1 MITGVRV
8 LLVDDHA
15 LVRAGLRSLLQDVP
29 GIEVV
34 AEAGNGRDAL
44 RLIEELHPEVVL
56 MDISM
61 PVLNGFEAARRVVTE
76 HPQTRVLMISMHAD
90 EQYISQ
96 AFAAGAMGYLL
107 KSAEPDELQAALDAI
122 RGGQRWLSRAVRRRL
137 EATPAVQSF
146 SDRAPLTPR
155 QREVL
160 QLIAEGNS
168 TRDIAQQLRISVKT
182 VETHRA
188 QLMDRLGIRNVP
200 GLVLYAIRAGIVQAE
215 P

>member
-1 MITGVRV
+1 MNTARRV

-15 LVRAGLRSLLQDVP
+15 LVRAGLRSLLQTLP

-34 AEAGNGRDAL
+34 GEAGNGREAL
-44 RLIEELHPEVVL
+44 ALIGQVRPEVVL

-61 PVLNGFEAARRVVTE
+61 PGLNGFEAARRMIRE
-76 HPQTRVLMISMHAD
+76 YPSTRILMISMHAD
-90 EQYISQ
+90 EQSVSQ
-96 AFAAGAMGYLL
+96 AFAAGATGYLL
-107 KSAEPDELQAALDAI
+107 KSAEREEFEIALQAVRA
-122 RGGQRWLSRAVRRRL
+122 GQRWCSRAVRKPVFEPG
-137 EATPAVQSF
+137 EAFPL
-146 SDRAPLTPR
+146 RAPLTPR

-188 QLMDRLGIRNVP
+188 QLMERLDIRNVP
-200 GLVLYAIRAGIVQAE
+200 GLVLYAIRKGIVRVEA
-215 P
+215 

>member
-1 MITGVRV
+1 MNPGLRL

-15 LVRAGLRSLLQDVP
+15 LVRAGLRSLLHDVR

-44 RLIEELHPEVVL
+44 RLIEELHPEIVL

-61 PVLNGFEAARRVVTE
+61 PVLNGFEAARRVVRE

-90 EQYISQ
+90 EQYVSQ

-137 EATPAVQSF
+137 EGTPAVQSF